1 MCCLLGSPP
10 PYLDA
15 LHPRLCANA
24 ACPHPKP
31 SLAGGGCAA
40 SLSPARSAFG
50 WACLDLGFVLLVSA
64 PALDGAAYA
73 SLCDQLA
80 LLGDTARDWT

>member
-1 MCCLLGSPP
+1 MCCLPGSPP

-15 LHPRLCANA
+15 LHPCLFANA
-24 ACPHPKP
+24 ACPTPNP
-31 SLAGGGCAA
+31 SLAGGVCAA
-40 SLSPARSAFG
+40 SLSPAHSAFG

-64 PALDGAAYA
+64 HAREGAAYA

-80 LLGDTARDWT
+80 LFGDTARDWS